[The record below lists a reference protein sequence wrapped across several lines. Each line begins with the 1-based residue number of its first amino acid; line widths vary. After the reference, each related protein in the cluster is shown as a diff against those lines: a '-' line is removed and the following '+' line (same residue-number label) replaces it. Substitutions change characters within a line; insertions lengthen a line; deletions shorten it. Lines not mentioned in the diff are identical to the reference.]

1 MRQTSMIIVQC
12 EKKCKLGIYFNIL
25 CTQSINFTIVADM
38 NTLHLFSSHTMRGI
52 IRIFNLQTE
61 KTLLLKSENLT
72 KDIQKIRFDLD
83 LGNFPNRE
91 LQEEYEEHGLEIYT
105 IDPLLIAENNEDLD
119 KLLQQGEQKLEEL
132 DIPFYRY

>member
-1 MRQTSMIIVQC
+1 
-12 EKKCKLGIYFNIL
+12 
-25 CTQSINFTIVADM
+25 M

-83 LGNFPNRE
+83 LGYFPNRE